1 LLNYHDQKLTL
12 YHPVD
17 IRKQSALEE
26 VEEPESEPM
35 ERTMMVL
42 KLTEGL
48 GLIEGC
54 IRVFEY
60 IYWNEQRAATARH

>member
-1 LLNYHDQKLTL
+1 
-12 YHPVD
+12 
-17 IRKQSALEE
+17 
-26 VEEPESEPM
+26 M

-48 GLIEGC
+48 GLIEVG

-60 IYWNEQRAATARH
+60 IYWNKQRAATARH